1 LAVDTPALGLDVLGL
16 LRARARHGGFS
27 PFDDGARI
35 ALAIEGGGMRGVV
48 SAGMVAGL
56 EALGLTNAFDA
67 VFGSSAGAL
76 NGAYFL
82 AGQAAFGATIY
93 SEDIN
98 NRAFIHLGRPL
109 RGRSIVNLEF
119 LIDDVAVRRKT
130 LDIAR
135 VLASP
140 TPLYVLATDVETGRA
155 TVFDRFE
162 DARSLLDALRAG
174 ARMPVIAGGPVAYR
188 GRRYLDASLSEPIPV
203 AAAEAAGFT
212 HVVTLLTRPDEVER
226 QLSWFDRFYVVPR
239 LRSLSPELARRYA
252 DRFGPYAAVLARLR
266 DGVGPAG
273 RAIAVMIRPGGKPIS
288 KLERRADVLVDGAAR
303 GREAV
308 MSLFK

>member
-1 LAVDTPALGLDVLGL
+1 LSSRTTAGAIEL
-16 LRARARHGGFS
+16 LRARAARGRSAPH
-27 PFDDGARI
+27 DDGARI

-56 EALGLTNAFDA
+56 EVLGLTDAFDA

-98 NRAFIHLGRPL
+98 TGAFIHLGRPL
-109 RGRSIVNLEF
+109 RGRAIVNLEF

-135 VLASP
+135 VLASR
-140 TPLYVLATDVETGRA
+140 TPLYVMATDVETGRSA
-155 TVFDRFE
+155 VFSGFS
-162 DARSLLDALRAG
+162 DARSLLDALHAG
-174 ARMPVIAGGPVAYR
+174 ARMPVIAGGPVSYQ

-203 AAAEAAGFT
+203 AAAEEAGFT
-212 HVVTLLTRPDEVER
+212 HVVTLLTRPDEPAR
-226 QLSWFDRFYVVPR
+226 QLSWFDRLYVVPR
-239 LRSLSPELARRYA
+239 LRVLSPELARRYA
-252 DRFGPYAAVLARLR
+252 TRFGPYSALLTRLR
-266 DGVGPAG
+266 EGRGPAG
-273 RAIAVMIRPGGKPIS
+273 RAAAVTIRPSGRAIS
-288 KLERRADVLVDGAAR
+288 KLERRAAVLLAGAAQ

-308 MSLFK
+308 LAMFK